1 VIIGRVVQLMARRFL
16 LLILVLASAGAVFAR
31 DKHEEKLPVP
41 ALLLD
46 GGRRLEYVRAFSSE
60 QEVKLKRSFWSRV
73 VDFVVGAPELHRM
86 VRPYGIAV
94 DSQGRIIVT
103 DPGASLVHIFD
114 FTRQKYQKLEGS
126 RKEDFKTPIGLAL
139 DANDNIYVADAEL
152 GKVFVFDA
160 HGKFQRYI
168 GDIKGEGYFKRPTG
182 IAVDSARNRLY
193 VTDTLR
199 NAIFTTDLEGNIL
212 GSFGKRGEGNGEFNY
227 PTEIIVRNEDLIV
240 VDAMNFRVQIFDRQG
255 NFRDKFGQLGTVT
268 GTMFRSKGL
277 ALDSEGD
284 LYIADAFQDVV
295 QVFNRQGELLYF
307 FGRNGTAAAEFQLPT
322 GVSIDRQDKVYV
334 VDSFNRRVEVFQYVA
349 ARGATPSHG
358 GGQ

>member
-1 VIIGRVVQLMARRFL
+1 MVQLRARRFL
-16 LLILVLASAGAVFAR
+16 LLILVLASAGAVCAR
-31 DKHEEKLPVP
+31 DKHEEKLAVP

-46 GGRRLEYVRAFSSE
+46 GGRRLEFVRAFSSE
-60 QEVKLKRSFWSRV
+60 QEVKVKRSFWSRV

-114 FTRQKYQKLEGS
+114 FTRQKYQELEGS
-126 RKEDFKTPIGLAL
+126 KKEDFKAPIGLAL

-160 HGKFQRYI
+160 HGKFRHYI

-182 IAVDSARNRLY
+182 IAVDSAQNRLY

-199 NAIFTTDLEGNIL
+199 DAIYITDLEGNIL
-212 GSFGKRGEGNGEFNY
+212 GNFGKRGEGNGEFNY
-227 PTEIIVRNEDLIV
+227 PTEIIVRNEELIV

-255 NFRDKFGQLGTVT
+255 NFRDKFGQMGKVT
-268 GTMFRSKGL
+268 GTMFRNKGL

-349 ARGATPSHG
+349 ARGATPGRG

>member
-1 VIIGRVVQLMARRFL
+1 MITLRMVQFRTGSFL
-16 LLILVLASAGAVFAR
+16 ILILVLASGGALLAR
-31 DKHEEKLPVP
+31 DKHEEKLAAPP
-41 ALLLD
+41 LLLD
-46 GGRRLEYVRAFSSE
+46 GGRRLEFLRAFSSE
-60 QEVKLKRSFWSRV
+60 QEVKVKRSFWSRV
-73 VDFVVGAPELHRM
+73 VDFVVGAPEVHRM
-86 VRPYGIAV
+86 VRPYSVAV

-114 FTRQKYQKLEGS
+114 FARQKYQKLEGGK
-126 RKEDFKTPIGLAL
+126 KEDFKTPIGLAL
-139 DANDNIYVADAEL
+139 DANDNIYVADAEV

-160 HGKFQRYI
+160 HGKFRQYI

-182 IAVDSARNRLY
+182 IAVDSPQNRLY

-199 NAIFTTDLEGNIL
+199 NAVYISDLEGNIL
-212 GSFGKRGEGNGEFNY
+212 GSFGKRGEGDGEFNY
-227 PTEIIVRNEDLIV
+227 PTEVIVRKDELV
-240 VDAMNFRVQIFDRQG
+240 VLDAMNFRVQIFDRQG
-255 NFRDKFGQLGTVT
+255 KFRDKFGQMGTVT

-307 FGRNGTAAAEFQLPT
+307 FGRNGTGAAEFQLPT
-322 GVSIDRQDKVYV
+322 GVNIDRQDRVYV

-349 ARGATPSHG
+349 AKVATLGRGEG
-358 GGQ
+358 R